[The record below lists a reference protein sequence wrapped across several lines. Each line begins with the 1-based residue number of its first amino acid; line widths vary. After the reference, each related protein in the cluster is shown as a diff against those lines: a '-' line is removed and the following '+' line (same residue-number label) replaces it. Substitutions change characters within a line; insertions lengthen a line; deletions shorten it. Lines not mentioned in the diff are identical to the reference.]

1 MKEIAA
7 RSFGSAEVPALLD
20 RLRTDP
26 AYRYRDRDEMM
37 TQARAT
43 IAKARAAMPRA
54 FGLLPPDDVEVEPI
68 PEFLEKTAAAHY
80 QRAAIDGSR
89 AATFR
94 IRLYQADQQSKVL
107 GESVAFHEA
116 IPGHHLQT
124 DIASHRGDA
133 VPALLRFGFNSGY
146 GEGWALY
153 AEQLADELGLYSSDA
168 DRLGMLSNRAWR
180 AVRLI
185 VDTGIHALG
194 WDRQRA
200 IDTMLAHTATS
211 PDMAAA
217 EVDRYI
223 AWPGQACAYM
233 LGYLTITSLRDEAR
247 RELGAR
253 FDLRAF
259 HDRVLEDGAV
269 PLPVLE
275 RWVRAWIASERAR

>member
-1 MKEIAA
+1 
-7 RSFGSAEVPALLD
+7 
-20 RLRTDP
+20 
-26 AYRYRDRDEMM
+26 
-37 TQARAT
+37 
-43 IAKARAAMPRA
+43 MPRA
-54 FGLLPPDDVEVEPI
+54 FGLLPPDDVEVQPI
-68 PEFLEKTAAAHY
+68 PEFLEKSSAAHY
-80 QRAAIDGSR
+80 QRAALDGSR
-89 AATFR
+89 PATFR

-107 GESVAFHEA
+107 GESVAFHET

-124 DIASHRGDA
+124 DVASHRGDA

-153 AEQLADELGLYSSDA
+153 AEQLADELGLYSTDA
-168 DRLGMLSNRAWR
+168 DRLGMLSNHAWR

-185 VDTGIHALG
+185 VDSGIHALG

-233 LGYLTITSLRDEAR
+233 LGYLEIASLRDEAQ

-259 HDRVLEDGAV
+259 HDHVLENGAL

-275 RWVRAWIASERAR
+275 RSIRAWIASERAR